1 MELPDYNKITFK
13 ENPAIPLEEIV
24 PDTPPQAVDLLYKFL
39 VYPSKQRCSAR
50 QVRTRKW
57 TVVPQGSD
65 DEFQKLSSLA
75 TLSGPLVATAGIT
88 CIMGNVGF
96 MC

>member
-1 MELPDYNKITFK
+1 MFNLQEMVELPDYNKITFK

-57 TVVPQGSD
+57 TVVPQGRG
-65 DEFQKLSSLA
+65 A
-75 TLSGPLVATAGIT
+75 
-88 CIMGNVGF
+88 
-96 MC
+96 